1 MPEVYTAL
9 GRQMETI
16 ADKSTASY
24 YKEPH
29 LCWEIPELL
38 LAIEQGSP
46 LAALPT
52 STSEALLL
60 LLWQALLAGVTA
72 RALTYHMRN

>member
-1 MPEVYTAL
+1 
-9 GRQMETI
+9 MEST
-16 ADKSTASY
+16 ADKSPASY
-24 YKEPH
+24 YKESH

-60 LLWQALLAGVTA
+60 LP
-72 RALTYHMRN
+72 